1 MFIALEGGEGAGKS
15 TLAAALEERLR
26 AQGRD
31 VVLTREPGGTDLGD
45 IVSGMVRHRQGLT
58 PRAEL
63 LLFEAARA
71 QHVQDVIRP
80 ALERGDIVLCDRF
93 TASTVAYQGYGRKLP
108 LREIAQAN
116 RMAAGG
122 AAPAL
127 TLLLDLPPDTGLR
140 RDTTDPAGDRLRGE
154 RAAFHE
160 RVRRGYLAQ
169 AAADPERWLV
179 IDATQPREAVL
190 EAAWARIQAL
200 L

>member
-1 MFIALEGGEGAGKS
+1 MI
-15 TLAAALEERLR
+15 
-26 AQGRD
+26 
-31 VVLTREPGGTDLGD
+31 LTREPGGTDLGD
-45 IVSGMVRHRQGLT
+45 AVSEMVRHLRGLT

-93 TASTVAYQGYGRKLP
+93 TASSIAYQGYGRELP
-108 LREIAQAN
+108 ILDVAEAN
-116 RMAAGG
+116 RIATEGLE
-122 AAPAL
+122 PDL
-127 TLLLDLPPDTGLR
+127 TLLLDLPPEAGLR
-140 RDTTDPAGDRLRGE
+140 RDTTDPEGDRLRGE

-160 RVRRGYLAQ
+160 RVRAGYLEQ
-169 AAADPERWLV
+169 AAADPEHWRV

-190 EAAWARIQAL
+190 EAAWARIATL